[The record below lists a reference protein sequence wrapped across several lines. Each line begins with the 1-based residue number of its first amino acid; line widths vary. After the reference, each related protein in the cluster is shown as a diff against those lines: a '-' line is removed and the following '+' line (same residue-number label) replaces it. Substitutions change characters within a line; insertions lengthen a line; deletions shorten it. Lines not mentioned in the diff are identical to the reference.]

1 VVTKSIIPLS
11 VFGTGIDRRFSPRYA
26 LLVYFIILLILRKR
40 LLCKKTMQCRI
51 GSTCFN
57 VSAIPF
63 FPARCKDQ
71 SIVSVIETFS
81 TA

>member
-1 VVTKSIIPLS
+1 MKSIIPLS
-11 VFGTGIDRRFSPRYA
+11 VFGSGIDSQISARYE
-26 LLVYFIILLILRKR
+26 LRLYLTIHPIFRKR
-40 LLCKKTMQCRI
+40 SVCKKTLTCQI
-51 GSTCFN
+51 SSTCSS

-71 SIVSVIETFS
+71 RIVSVIETFS